1 MPSNFEMESKGEI
14 VLMVTFI
21 YFNDSED
28 LGMSSGFG
36 WSATISDVALNE
48 PSVSTECKDYHKRW
62 FTIQWNDHGKPPS
75 NRRVFTCFPL
85 FRRCLFHNEVKQ

>member
-48 PSVSTECKDYHKRW
+48 PSVST
-62 FTIQWNDHGKPPS
+62 
-75 NRRVFTCFPL
+75 
-85 FRRCLFHNEVKQ
+85 FRGEMTTASRHPTDGFLLVSRCSAAACSTTR